1 MTIDRRALAG
11 ALAALLLVAAC
22 GGSATQ
28 APAATPAPGATETP
42 TETPAPAETQEPT
55 ETQAPEDTAGP
66 DVSLVPGAASDLE
79 AKLPSEVNGVT
90 FQKGSFNGSNVPGGI
105 PIGEGDDDFA
115 KFLSDN
121 GKSLNDVRIAIASP
135 TDTEA
140 AGSLVMA
147 IQIKGTPSDKLLAFA
162 TKDSSDM
169 EKSTV
174 GGKEVYGAA
183 AGGFGAYFYVKDDVI
198 FYILSMGGD
207 ASLAEGILRQ
217 LP

>member
-1 MTIDRRALAG
+1 MTVDRRVLAAALAT
-11 ALAALLLVAAC
+11 LLLVAAC

-28 APAATPAPGATETP
+28 APAATQAPGATEAAA
-42 TETPAPAETQEPT
+42 ETTAPAETQEPT
-55 ETQAPEDTAGP
+55 ETQAPTEGP
-66 DVSLVPGAASDLE
+66 EVSLIPGAAGDLE
-79 AKLPSEVNGVT
+79 AKLPSEVNGVK

-135 TDTEA
+135 TDAEA

-147 IQIKGTPSDKLLAFA
+147 IQIKGTPSDKLIAFA

-174 GGKEVYGAA
+174 GGKEVFGAA